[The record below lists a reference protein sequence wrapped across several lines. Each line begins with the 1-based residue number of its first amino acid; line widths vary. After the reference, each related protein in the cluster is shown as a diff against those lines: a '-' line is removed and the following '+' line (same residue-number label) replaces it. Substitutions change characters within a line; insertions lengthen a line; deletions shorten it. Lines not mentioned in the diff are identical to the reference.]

1 MKCPACDQ
9 ENSTLLCSQCG
20 FDASRDYEQYPTFG
34 PVGRMPS
41 VSAVQ
46 RNWHVQDQEKLDQ
59 ISALLTVLLAVRYG
73 KLALEDPFVR
83 AEQLRT
89 QNMARMLRQEQQR
102 VLDLSQ
108 RLEQELRS
116 NAANLTAFLNTDEQ
130 LRQAQ
135 GDNRHLSQQIQRL
148 EQKLTEIK
156 AEKQASGKKLKK
168 ANNRIQN
175 VEAKNNTLQ
184 AENIVLRQENTDLK
198 AALEAERSKG
208 VLSRLFNR

>member
-1 MKCPACDQ
+1 MKCPVCDQ

-89 QNMARMLRQEQQR
+89 QNMARMLRQEQHR

>member
-1 MKCPACDQ
+1 MKCPVCDQ

>member
-1 MKCPACDQ
+1 MKCPVCDQ
-9 ENSTLLCSQCG
+9 ENSTMLCSQCG
-20 FDASRDYEQYPTFG
+20 FDASRDYTLHPTFG
-34 PVGRMPS
+34 PVGRVPS
-41 VSAVQ
+41 VSAMQ

-73 KLALEDPFVR
+73 KLAIEDPFVR
-83 AEQLRT
+83 AEQQRT

-116 NAANLTAFLNTDEQ
+116 NASNLVAFLNIDEQ
-130 LRQAQ
+130 LCQAQ
-135 GDNRHLSQQIQRL
+135 EDNRRLNQQIQRL

-156 AEKQASGKKLKK
+156 AEKQASGNKLKK

-198 AALEAERSKG
+198 AALEAERNKG
-208 VLSRLFNR
+208 VLSRIFNR